1 MFIVCYWF
9 LPDFD
14 KEPRRARLWIHKY
27 TYAQNSLFHSLT
39 YIATFCLIIKTIPSL
54 ASNKDYI
61 YQIPIM
67 FKTIIPHCS
76 MRFLGVRFLSVR
88 FFGLRFLSVRFL
100 SMSLRFLSLRFMS
113 LRFAVS
119 EYEFAVFK
127 CAVFGCAVFEFA
139 VSDSQ
144 VPSIKYMELT
154 YSGTRPSPE
163 ALVIGPTSPNPHICA
178 WDLGIQPCDC
188 PVCRFRII
196 TAV

>member
-1 MFIVCYWF
+1 MQCAVFG
-9 LPDFD
+9 
-14 KEPRRARLWIHKY
+14 Y
-27 TYAQNSLFHSLT
+27 TVSECEYAVFRCAVSEYECAVFECAV
-39 YIATFCLIIKTIPSL
+39 YEFAV
-54 ASNKDYI
+54 
-61 YQIPIM
+61 
-67 FKTIIPHCS
+67 FKC
-76 MRFLGVRFLSVR
+76 
-88 FFGLRFLSVRFL
+88 
-100 SMSLRFLSLRFMS
+100 
-113 LRFAVS
+113 AVS

>member
-1 MFIVCYWF
+1 MQCAVFG
-9 LPDFD
+9 
-14 KEPRRARLWIHKY
+14 Y
-27 TYAQNSLFHSLT
+27 TVSECEYAVFRCALFK
-39 YIATFCLIIKTIPSL
+39 C
-54 ASNKDYI
+54 
-61 YQIPIM
+61 
-67 FKTIIPHCS
+67 
-76 MRFLGVRFLSVR
+76 
-88 FFGLRFLSVRFL
+88 
-100 SMSLRFLSLRFMS
+100 
-113 LRFAVS
+113 AVS
-119 EYEFAVFK
+119 ECAVSEFAVFKCAVSKYEFAVFK
-127 CAVFGCAVFEFA
+127 CAVFGCEYAVFGCAVFEFA

>member
-1 MFIVCYWF
+1 MFIVCYWL

-76 MRFLGVRFLSVR
+76 VRFLGIRFLSVSMRFLGVRFLSMSVR
-88 FFGLRFLSVRFL
+88 FLSVRFMSLRFLSVRFL
-100 SMSLRFLSLRFMS
+100 SMSLRFSSVRFLSLRFQIV
-113 LRFAVS
+113 R
-119 EYEFAVFK
+119 Y
-127 CAVFGCAVFEFA
+127 
-139 VSDSQ
+139 Q
-144 VPSIKYMELT
+144 V
-154 YSGTRPSPE
+154 
-163 ALVIGPTSPNPHICA
+163 
-178 WDLGIQPCDC
+178 
-188 PVCRFRII
+188 
-196 TAV
+196 

>member
-27 TYAQNSLFHSLT
+27 TYAQNSLFHSLM

-76 MRFLGVRFLSVR
+76 VRFLGIRFLSVSMRFLGVRFLSVR
-88 FFGLRFLSVRFL
+88 FLSVRFLSLRFLSVRFL
-100 SMSLRFLSLRFMS
+100 SMSLRFSSVRFLGVSMRFLGVRFLSLRFQIV
-113 LRFAVS
+113 R
-119 EYEFAVFK
+119 Y
-127 CAVFGCAVFEFA
+127 
-139 VSDSQ
+139 Q
-144 VPSIKYMELT
+144 V
-154 YSGTRPSPE
+154 
-163 ALVIGPTSPNPHICA
+163 
-178 WDLGIQPCDC
+178 
-188 PVCRFRII
+188 
-196 TAV
+196 